1 MVQSYFELYIFEIL
15 YLSWSQFL
23 VIYWVSALEA
33 TTGVEPTIL
42 IKFRIVFHFD
52 EHADLCHN
60 HVTEAKVAAL
70 NVYSCVTCFV
80 TPFLGLLPN
89 IEIDSVRR
97 VVILP
102 LRSSRHSL
110 VALRHVSYVQV
121 AIVLVSLFHWC
132 PGETHTHCDR
142 IAVRYLVG
150 IKINRREGHMLCS
163 VPLVEFGVLVRVANG
178 FHVIFNSRLHA
189 VVLRLDTADQLHSL
203 E

>member
-1 MVQSYFELYIFEIL
+1 M
-15 YLSWSQFL
+15 
-23 VIYWVSALEA
+23 SALEA

-42 IKFRIVFHFD
+42 IELRIVFHFN

-70 NVYSCVTCFV
+70 NIYACVTSFV

-102 LRSSRHSL
+102 LRSSRHSF

-121 AIVLVSLFHWC
+121 AIILVSFLNWG

-150 IKINRREGHMLCS
+150 IKINRGEGHVLCS
-163 VPLVEFGVLVRVANG
+163 VPLVEFGVLVRVAHG
-178 FHVIFNSRLHA
+178 FHVIFNCRLHA
-189 VVLRLDTADQLHSL
+189 VIL
-203 E
+203 